1 MLNNYD
7 SFPLLL
13 DYVDIT
19 RFTVSFQV
27 NQSFCLLATNFF
39 VYVQPVLSFHLLM
52 DSDLFCWSSE
62 QILHAFV
69 LRYNLKCSLRHYFT
83 NKLVKVL

>member
-1 MLNNYD
+1 MLNSYD

-39 VYVQPVLSFHLLM
+39 VEKIMTKVHHVRATRFKFSF
-52 DSDLFCWSSE
+52 
-62 QILHAFV
+62 V
-69 LRYNLKCSLRHYFT
+69 NG
-83 NKLVKVL
+83 